1 VIEAQD
7 LALARAVQRGE
18 PNAWN
23 VLLRKYQDRLF
34 AVCVRMVRDRDQ
46 AADLT
51 QESMVKIIEGLE
63 SYDGRAKLSTW
74 MIRITMNVCLTK
86 LRSEKLRRH
95 ASLDLQDARTGL
107 TAAEQLQDGA
117 GFGRVSRELDA
128 EGRVEEDEQRA
139 LLSAALVRLDP
150 EPRAILVLR
159 DVRGLDYDQI
169 AEVLGVPV
177 GTVKSRLFRARV
189 ALREMIEALE
199 GGRPAHSSEDEV

>member
-1 VIEAQD
+1 VVEAQD
-7 LALARAVQRGE
+7 LALAQAVQRGE
-18 PNAWN
+18 PQAWN
-23 VLLRKYQDRLF
+23 LLLRKYQDRLF
-34 AVCVRMVRDRDQ
+34 AVCVRMVRDRDV

-74 MIRITMNVCLTK
+74 MIRITMNVCLTR

-95 ASLDLQDARTGL
+95 ASLDLADARTGM
-107 TAAEQLQDGA
+107 TASEQLQDGA
-117 GFGRVSRELDA
+117 GFGRVTSELDA
-128 EGRVEEDEQRA
+128 ESRVEANEQRE

-159 DVRGLDYDQI
+159 DARGLDYDQI
-169 AEVLGVPV
+169 AEVLSVPV

-199 GGRPAHSSEDEV
+199 RGESPPTRDD

>member
-1 VIEAQD
+1 
-7 LALARAVQRGE
+7 
-18 PNAWN
+18 
-23 VLLRKYQDRLF
+23 
-34 AVCVRMVRDRDQ
+34 M
-46 AADLT
+46 
-51 QESMVKIIEGLE
+51 
-63 SYDGRAKLSTW
+63 
-74 MIRITMNVCLTK
+74 
-86 LRSEKLRRH
+86 
-95 ASLDLQDARTGL
+95 
-107 TAAEQLQDGA
+107 
-117 GFGRVSRELDA
+117 SRELDA

-199 GGRPAHSSEDEV
+199 GGRPARSGEEEV